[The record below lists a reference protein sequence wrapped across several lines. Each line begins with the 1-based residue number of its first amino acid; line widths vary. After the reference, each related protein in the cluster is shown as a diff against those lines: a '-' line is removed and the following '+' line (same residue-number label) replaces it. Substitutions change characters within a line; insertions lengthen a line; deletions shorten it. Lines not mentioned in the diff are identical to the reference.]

1 LNLCINFILS
11 YKIYSFGKNA
21 FKYKQNYDAIVK
33 WISQEFKG
41 KTLEIFG
48 VETGRIVE
56 VFTFEPVDI
65 KIYTGRLDL
74 IFKD

>member
-1 LNLCINFILS
+1 M
-11 YKIYSFGKNA
+11 
-21 FKYKQNYDAIVK
+21 
-33 WISQEFKG
+33 ISQEFKG